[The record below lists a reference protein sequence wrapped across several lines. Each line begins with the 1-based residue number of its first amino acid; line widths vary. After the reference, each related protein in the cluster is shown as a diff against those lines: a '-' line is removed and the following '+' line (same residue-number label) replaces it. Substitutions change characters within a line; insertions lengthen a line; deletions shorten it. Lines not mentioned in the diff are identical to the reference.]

1 MNMMDTISK
10 SIHRYSGTTLPDYF
24 HREDWVAATLFILFF
39 IIVLAHASSGQSILS
54 GCKDLFK
61 TPKRNELSQ
70 KITLTD
76 YLARLLMIT
85 TANFVISLLIY
96 TGLTNKST
104 ISPQL
109 FLQISANTLAFF
121 FLKFLSMKFIG
132 FVFLTPDKTRIG
144 ITSYF
149 NIIILTGIILYP
161 LLVLKIYLLSGAY
174 SSFFDLAIIVIA
186 LIAIVLTTVKIF
198 QLFYIKILDFFYIML
213 YLCSL
218 EILPFTGMFQ
228 VYTIFIRDFNI

>member
-1 MNMMDTISK
+1 MRMMDTISK
-10 SIHRYSGTTLPDYF
+10 STHYFSGTTLPDYF

-39 IIVLAHASSGQSILS
+39 IIVFAHASSGHSILS

-61 TPKRNELSQ
+61 TPKRNELTQ
-70 KITLTD
+70 KVTFTD
-76 YLARLLMIT
+76 YLARLFMIT

-109 FLQISANTLAFF
+109 FIQVSAITLAFF

-161 LLVLKIYLLSGAY
+161 LLVLKIYLVSGAY
-174 SSFFDLAIIVIA
+174 ASIFDISILAIA
-186 LIAIVLTTVKIF
+186 LIAMILTTVKIF
-198 QLFYIKILDFFYIML
+198 QIFYIKILDFFYIML
-213 YLCSL
+213 YLCTL